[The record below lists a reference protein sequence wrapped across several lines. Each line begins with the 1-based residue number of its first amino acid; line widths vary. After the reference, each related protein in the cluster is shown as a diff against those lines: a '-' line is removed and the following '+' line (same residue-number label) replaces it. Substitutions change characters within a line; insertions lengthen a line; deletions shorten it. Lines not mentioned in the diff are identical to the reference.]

1 MDGNEI
7 RMTTTRER
15 VLVAGAG
22 ISGLGAALAFGGGD
36 REIVILDRDPPPPD
50 LSPDEAFAKWERK
63 GATQLRH
70 SHAFLGRLTA
80 LIRDKYPELMREL
93 LAEGTRLFG
102 FAEALPPTLEKDYT
116 PAIGDED
123 MMLLFSRRSTLEL
136 VMRRYAAKIPG
147 VTFVTNAGVR
157 GPIVR
162 RDNGKL
168 IVEGLQVERDGA
180 VEEMR
185 ADVVVDATGRN
196 TMFPQWLRDE
206 GLDIREESNPC
217 GILYYTRHYR
227 LRDGQSEPVRDGTPG
242 GGDLGYLKFGVFIGD
257 NRHCS
262 VTLATPE
269 IETEMRMA
277 VVKPETFDAIC
288 MTLPGAARWMNPERA
303 EPASPVYSMGNLQNV
318 WRHFLKD
325 GEPQALG
332 FFALGDAAVRTN
344 PLYGRGCSSGVVEAH
359 LLRGALDATGDLAER
374 ARIYDRDIKKTI
386 RPYFDSMVTLDLQAI
401 RRAEHER
408 DPNYVPGLRAR
419 IMKSFADDGLLPA
432 QRGDVE
438 VARALTRIFHMLD
451 EPQTL
456 LKRPAIIARILR
468 VWAMPKS
475 QKKARDFYPPKF
487 GPERSEMFARL
498 GLAA

>member
-1 MDGNEI
+1 MTNSNES
-7 RMTTTRER
+7 

-22 ISGLGAALAFGGGD
+22 IAGLGAALALGGGT
-36 REIVILDRDPPPPD
+36 RKVTILDRDPPPPD

-102 FAEALPPTLEKDYT
+102 FAEALPPTLEKDYV
-116 PAIGDED
+116 PAKGDED

-136 VMRRYAAKIPG
+136 VMRRYAARIPG
-147 VTFVTNAGVR
+147 VSFVTDAGVR
-157 GPIVR
+157 GLIAR
-162 RDNGKL
+162 RENGLL
-168 IVEGLQVERDGA
+168 IVEGLKVERDGA
-180 VEEMR
+180 IEDMR
-185 ADVVVDATGRN
+185 ADIVVDATGRN
-196 TMFPQWLRDE
+196 TMFPQWLRNE
-206 GLDIREESNPC
+206 GLEIREESSPC

-242 GGDLGYLKFGVFIGD
+242 GGDLGYIKYGVFIGD

-269 IETEMRMA
+269 IESEMRMA
-277 VVKPETFDAIC
+277 VVKPETFDAVC
-288 MTLPGAARWMNPERA
+288 MALPGAARWMNPERA
-303 EPASPVYSMGNLQNV
+303 EPVSPVYSMGNLQNV

-325 GEPQALG
+325 GAPQALG

-359 LLRGALDATGDLAER
+359 LLRAALDATPDPAER
-374 ARIYDRDIKKTI
+374 ARLYEREITKTI

-408 DPNYVPGLRAR
+408 DPGYKPGLRAR
-419 IMKSFADDGLLPA
+419 IMKSFAEDGLLPA

-456 LKRPAIIARILR
+456 LKRPGIVARILR
-468 VWAMPKS
+468 VWAMSKS
-475 QKKARDFYPPKF
+475 RKKARDFYPPKF
-487 GPERSEMFARL
+487 GPERAEMFARL

>member
-1 MDGNEI
+1 
-7 RMTTTRER
+7 MTNPTES

-22 ISGLGAALAFGGGD
+22 IAGLGAALALGGGT
-36 REIVILDRDPPPPD
+36 RKVTILDRDPPPPD
-50 LSPDEAFAKWERK
+50 LSPDEAFARWERK

-80 LIRDKYPELMREL
+80 LIRDKYPELMHEL

-102 FAEALPPTLEKDYT
+102 FAEALPPTLEKSYV
-116 PAIGDED
+116 PAKGDED

-136 VMRRYAAKIPG
+136 VMRRYAARIPG
-147 VTFVTNAGVR
+147 VSFVMEAGVR
-157 GPIVR
+157 GLIAR
-162 RDNGKL
+162 RENGVL
-168 IVEGLQVERDGA
+168 IVEGLKVERDGA
-180 VEEMR
+180 VEDMR
-185 ADVVVDATGRN
+185 ADIVVDATGRN
-196 TMFPQWLRDE
+196 TMFPQWLRNE
-206 GLDIREESNPC
+206 GLEIREESSPC

-242 GGDLGYLKFGVFIGD
+242 GGDLGYIKYGVFIGD

-269 IETEMRMA
+269 IETEMRVA
-277 VVKPETFDAIC
+277 VVRPEIFDAVC

-318 WRHFLKD
+318 WRHFLKN
-325 GEPQALG
+325 GAPQALG

-359 LLRGALDATGDLAER
+359 LLRAALDATPDPAER
-374 ARIYDRDIKKTI
+374 ARIYEREITKTI

-408 DPNYVPGLRAR
+408 DPDYKPGLRAR

-456 LKRPAIIARILR
+456 LKRPAIVARILR
-468 VWAMPKS
+468 IWAMPKRR
-475 QKKARDFYPPKF
+475 KKSRDFYPPKF
-487 GPERSEMFARL
+487 GPERAEMFARL